1 MHSAVSNSLP
11 AFGFLTVVEDEQHGF
26 FGGYLVLSEL
36 GRPLEFH
43 CSTPVFPSQAQRI
56 LYGSTLRSYVLGE
69 LIGQTLVKKTR
80 LAVQLVLTDIQEM
93 LSLSLVWP
101 GTLAYVR
108 QTPKQD
114 LDVNLDA
121 HSAELPSEGPAL
133 RLGDYCL
140 SGSSTCSWS
149 AEPLRAQ
156 LAPLISYI
164 ELIEPF
170 QRIREAIQEAQRVT
184 QHPVGED
191 YDHSAAA

>member
-56 LYGSTLRSYVLGE
+56 LYGSTLRSYLLGE
-69 LIGQTLVKKTR
+69 LIGQTLVKKTK

-101 GTLAYVR
+101 GTLAHVR
-108 QTPKQD
+108 QSPEQD
-114 LDVNLDA
+114 LDA
-121 HSAELPSEGPAL
+121 HPAELPSDGPAL

-140 SGSSTCSWS
+140 LGSSTCSWS
-149 AEPLRAQ
+149 AEPMRAQ
-156 LAPLISYI
+156 LAPLVSYI

-184 QHPVGED
+184 QHPVGEAH
-191 YDHSAAA
+191 DHSAAA